1 MSHSVTNS
9 MMRKDIL
16 LIGDK
21 PDGCKYLSEDLRR
34 KGYDVDTVAGS
45 RRSIALLTGCYY
57 KLVIADI
64 YLSSLSAHQVL
75 EEVKSYSSHTR
86 VILVRTEGDKHE
98 AVATQKKG
106 AYDHITLPLTI
117 NEVLKFI
124 PRYLAND
131 PLYLSP
137 HPKKVVKRF
146 GKIIGRS
153 KKMQK
158 IFTLIERVAPTDAT
172 VFISGDTGTGKEL
185 VADEIQKRSKRCD
198 KPFVRVNCSAIP
210 EALMESELFGHEKGS
225 FTGAIKQHKG
235 RFEIAEG
242 GTILLDE
249 ITEMPL
255 HLQAKLLRV
264 LQTGEI
270 QRVGS
275 EETLC
280 PDVRVI
286 AISNRNIEKEI
297 ENRRFREDL
306 YYRLNVVSISLP
318 PLSNR
323 AEDIPILA
331 EHFLAANGKKY
342 GREKIRFRPEAL
354 SVLSQLPFP
363 GNVRQLENII
373 ERVVVISRSGV
384 IRKNDI
390 LACVKERKVSY
401 ELNGRN
407 YAGTIKEVIRE
418 LTLQTLQD
426 CNYSRKYTAAA
437 LGISER
443 TLRYKLSGYRQE
455 GYADA

>member
-1 MSHSVTNS
+1 

-16 LIGDK
+16 LIGDS
-21 PDGCKYLSEDLRR
+21 PDGCRYLSEDLQR

-45 RRSIALLTGCYY
+45 RRSIALLKGCYY

-64 YLSSLSAHQVL
+64 YLSSLSAYQVL
-75 EEVKSYSSHTR
+75 EEVKSYSSQTK
-86 VILVRTEGDKHE
+86 VILVRTEEDISE

-106 AYDHITLPLTI
+106 TYDHITLPLTI
-117 NEVLKFI
+117 KEVLKVI
-124 PRYLAND
+124 PRF
-131 PLYLSP
+131 LSNYSLP
-137 HPKKVVKRF
+137 ASPQPDKVVKKF
-146 GKIIGRS
+146 GKIIGQS
-153 KKMQK
+153 KKLQMVY
-158 IFTLIERVAPTDAT
+158 TLIERVAPTNAT
-172 VFISGDTGTGKEL
+172 VFISGETGTGKEL

-275 EETLC
+275 EETLY

-306 YYRLNVVSISLP
+306 YYRLNVVSIWLP
-318 PLSNR
+318 PLSER
-323 AEDIPILA
+323 GGDIPILA
-331 EHFLAANGKKY
+331 EHFLAVIGKKY
-342 GREKIRFRPEAL
+342 GREKMQFRPEAL

-373 ERVVVISRSGV
+373 ERLVVISRSSI
-384 IRKNDI
+384 IRRNDI
-390 LACVKERKVSY
+390 LACVKEKKESY

-407 YAGTIKEVIRE
+407 YTGTIKDVIRE
-418 LTLQTLQD
+418 LTIQTLQD
-426 CNYSRKYTAAA
+426 CKYSRKYTAAA

-443 TLRYKLSGYRQE
+443 TLRYKLHEYRQD
-455 GYADA
+455 GYAEV